1 MFKISSESFKN
12 GLIINNNYI
21 ALSSNDLIP
30 NGTCQLVICNLN
42 NFKIEYSLLDFSF
55 NLNESSIALIKLT
68 NNNFLLCACK
78 KYNRNQA
85 NGILIVNLNV
95 LEGETMEYKF
105 YDTGN
110 FEVYCFCQIFGNSA
124 IIFMGGFDLN
134 KRRGIIKIFKVKDE
148 NETEIQF
155 LQDIENIE
163 DNNDSPLFDLPVNN
177 IIQTKDSGK
186 IIITTIDGKIYLF
199 SKPNLDFYLKAQ
211 KG

>member
-1 MFKISSESFKN
+1 M
-12 GLIINNNYI
+12 
-21 ALSSNDLIP
+21 SSNDLIP

-42 NFKIEYSLLDFSF
+42 NFKIEYTLPDFSF

-110 FEVYCFCQIFGNSA
+110 FEVYCFFN
-124 IIFMGGFDLN
+124 FY
-134 KRRGIIKIFKVKDE
+134 KILK
-148 NETEIQF
+148 I
-155 LQDIENIE
+155 
-163 DNNDSPLFDLPVNN
+163 S
-177 IIQTKDSGK
+177 K
-186 IIITTIDGKIYLF
+186 IIMILHYLIYL
-199 SKPNLDFYLKAQ
+199 
-211 KG
+211 